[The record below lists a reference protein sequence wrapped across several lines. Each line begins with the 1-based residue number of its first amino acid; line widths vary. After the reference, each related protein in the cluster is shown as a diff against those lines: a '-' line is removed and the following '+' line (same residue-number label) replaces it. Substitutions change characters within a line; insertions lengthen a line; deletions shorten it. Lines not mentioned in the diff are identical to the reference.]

1 MNLVVHGDRL
11 PMSGVV
17 VLLLDVGEVLRVVAL
32 RKQKMSILFAKK
44 CGIVIDNQ
52 LGLAYQG
59 RV

>member
-17 VLLLDVGEVLRVVAL
+17 VLLLDVGQVLRVVAL

-44 CGIVIDNQ
+44 FRIVINNQ
-52 LGLAYQG
+52 LGIAYQG
-59 RV
+59 WV

>member
-17 VLLLDVGEVLRVVAL
+17 VLLLDVGQVLRVVAL
-32 RKQKMSILFAKK
+32 TKQKMSILFAKK

>member
-17 VLLLDVGEVLRVVAL
+17 VLLLDVGQVLRVVAL

-44 CGIVIDNQ
+44 YGIAINNQ
-52 LGLAYQG
+52 LGIAYQG
-59 RV
+59 WV